1 EREEIYPM
9 VNRYF
14 HEVHKRAVRQMVL
27 DERCRLDGRRLDE
40 IRPIWCE
47 VDYLPSA
54 HGSAIFTR
62 GETQSLTTVTLGTKL
77 DEQLIDGAV
86 YEGTSNFLLHYNF
99 PPFSTGEVK
108 PIRLGRR
115 EIGHGNLALR
125 ALKNMII
132 RDEDN
137 PYTIRVVSD
146 ILESNGSSSMAT
158 VCAGSLALMDAGV
171 KMHKS

>member
-1 EREEIYPM
+1 MKREKRSTQWLIDIY
-9 VNRYF
+9 
-14 HEVHKRAVRQMVL
+14 EVHKRAVRQMVL

-86 YEGTSNFLLHYNF
+86 YEG
-99 PPFSTGEVK
+99 
-108 PIRLGRR
+108 
-115 EIGHGNLALR
+115 
-125 ALKNMII
+125 
-132 RDEDN
+132 
-137 PYTIRVVSD
+137 
-146 ILESNGSSSMAT
+146 
-158 VCAGSLALMDAGV
+158 
-171 KMHKS
+171 HK